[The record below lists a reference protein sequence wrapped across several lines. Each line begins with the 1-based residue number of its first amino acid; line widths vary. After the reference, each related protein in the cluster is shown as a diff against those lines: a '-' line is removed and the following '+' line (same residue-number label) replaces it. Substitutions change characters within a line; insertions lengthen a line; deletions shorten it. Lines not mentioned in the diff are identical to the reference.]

1 MKISRVLI
9 AQGQTHFPCAHVN
22 AKFTFYMRTHTAKK
36 TEKPIFLVNRVHWLC
51 MSRFAA
57 FSTHDWCGEWSF
69 GPWITLTGTSERWI
83 EYGLKL
89 NNSIY
94 LCVCVC
100 MYPSLPHENV
110 MMMVIIPTLPRSI
123 VRCLCFSTFN
133 ICFPA
138 HVVWENWAFF
148 FSFKNGSRNS
158 CCVGSN
164 ASCIFVR

>member
-1 MKISRVLI
+1 
-9 AQGQTHFPCAHVN
+9 
-22 AKFTFYMRTHTAKK
+22 MRTHTAKK

-94 LCVCVC
+94 LYVCVC
-100 MYPSLPHENV
+100 MYPSLPHQNV

-133 ICFPA
+133 ICFLA

-148 FSFKNGSRNS
+148 FFQEWIQKFVLRRQQ
-158 CCVGSN
+158 CVMYFCTLGLQ
-164 ASCIFVR
+164 IFMYAIRLFCERI